1 MQQQSEIEFANDFG
15 DLRRLNE
22 TLQEKLDKESYPKV
36 SAKNEKL
43 QKLIG
48 HLSFLITEKLE
59 MDRSIRG
66 KEQKLK
72 ASYIERGE
80 KNNKPQISD
89 DLEPLSANENELL
102 ALQVGRDKSLG
113 LIKVLLAAM
122 KSSRIQSEDNFK
134 KLKYSADLM
143 FHIMYKAEDAFT
155 KRAT

>member
-1 MQQQSEIEFANDFG
+1 MIQQQSEFASDFG

-43 QKLIG
+43 KKLIN

-59 MDRSIRG
+59 MDRSIRE

-72 ASYIERGE
+72 ASYIERRE
-80 KNNKPQISD
+80 KNVKPPISD
-89 DLEPLSANENELL
+89 NLEPLSANENELL
-102 ALQVGRDKSLG
+102 AIQADRDKSLG
-113 LIKVLLAAM
+113 LIKILLAAM
-122 KSSRIQSEDNFK
+122 KSCRMQSEDNFK

-155 KRAT
+155 KRTT